1 MILPLKIKALSAVR
15 FASTFTEKDKVAQV
29 VDDAEKKLLAV
40 VGQRLRETRA
50 AQGLSL
56 EQLARLTGISAPAL
70 SLIETGKR
78 DPRLTTLKRIADA
91 LRVPLA
97 TLIDAGSD
105 ATEPGPPSS
114 SEGYDLGEY
123 E

>member
-1 MILPLKIKALSAVR
+1 M
-15 FASTFTEKDKVAQV
+15 
-29 VDDAEKKLLAV
+29 VDDAEKKLLAD
-40 VGQRLRETRA
+40 VGHRIREIRA

-97 TLIDAGSD
+97 ALIADASG
-105 ATEPGPPSS
+105 AAEPSAPAPSG
-114 SEGYDLGEY
+114 GYDLGEY
-123 E
+123 Q

>member
-1 MILPLKIKALSAVR
+1 M
-15 FASTFTEKDKVAQV
+15 
-29 VDDAEKKLLAV
+29 VDDVERKLLADA
-40 VGQRLRETRA
+40 GHRIREARA

-91 LRVPLA
+91 FRLPLA
-97 TLIDAGSD
+97 KLVAEVSD
-105 ATEPGPPSS
+105 PAEPSAAS
-114 SEGYDLGEY
+114 VSKGYDLGEY
-123 E
+123 Q

>member
-1 MILPLKIKALSAVR
+1 M
-15 FASTFTEKDKVAQV
+15 
-29 VDDAEKKLLAV
+29 VDDAEKKLLV
-40 VGQRLRETRA
+40 DVGQRIRETRA

-91 LRVPLA
+91 LRVPPA
-97 TLIDAGSD
+97 TLMADGSD
-105 ATEPGPPSS
+105 IIEPSASASAG
-114 SEGYDLGEY
+114 GYDLGEY
-123 E
+123 Q